1 MASGGKVLSWIWLES
16 SGLRLAGTYLLSY
29 LTLDH
34 FDPCIGAI
42 SEAASIRDQMSSGVQ
57 SET

>member
-1 MASGGKVLSWIWLES
+1 M
-16 SGLRLAGTYLLSY
+16 
-29 LTLDH
+29 LDH

-42 SEAASIRDQMSSGVQ
+42 SEVASIRDQMSSGVQ